1 MGNKDEFLEKQEESE
16 LGLSVRQINNL
27 CTGINLAAEL
37 KSEEFNFRKFI
48 TIHGYSYDGAGKR
61 IKLRNVLNNL
71 NIISQIYF
79 ELHYY
84 EISIEYY
91 INNWDVTE
99 DDLVN
104 AVYKDDIRGIENL
117 EVELLNYIQDF
128 SVLKP
133 EWYCENLL

>member
-1 MGNKDEFLEKQEESE
+1 MGNHDEFLEKQEKSK

-27 CTGINLAAEL
+27 CTGIKLAAEL
-37 KSEEFNFRKFI
+37 KSEEFNLRKFI
-48 TIHGYSYDGAGKR
+48 TIHGYSYDGTGKR
-61 IKLRNVLNNL
+61 IKLRNVLNYS

-104 AVYKDDIRGIENL
+104 AVYKDDISGIENL